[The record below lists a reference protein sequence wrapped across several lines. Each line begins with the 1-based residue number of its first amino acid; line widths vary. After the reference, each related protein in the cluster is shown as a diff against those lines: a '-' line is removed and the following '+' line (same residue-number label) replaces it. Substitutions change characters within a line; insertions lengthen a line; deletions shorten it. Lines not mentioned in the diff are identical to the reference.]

1 MATLI
6 GVVSQVIGEVYAVAG
21 DGTRRPLSEGDRV
34 FAGEQIVTGAAGSI
48 AVAMSNGQQL
58 TLGRDSSLNL
68 NEQMLADNSNSQ
80 VPTAETPP
88 AAPSDGDL
96 TDVEQLQAAIEAGVD
111 PTLEGE
117 ATAAGPGAG
126 GAGGAGGVGGG
137 HSFVLLGE
145 TGGALDPIIGF
156 PTEGLN
162 TGPEFPNPEP
172 EVADE
177 APDSSPT
184 IEIIYFD
191 QEGSVI
197 TGPGVVEEAA
207 LNPDAV
213 NNLDGQA
220 GSNPGS
226 NAENVSG
233 SLIINSPD
241 GISAIQVLDKDGVWI
256 NVQGGGVV
264 QGVYGQLV
272 FDAAGN
278 WTYTLADNTLNHS
291 IPGAVGAC
299 IPKKDHTPV
308 LISCRIKIFISNY
321 LNCSIAT
328 VVPCFGI
335 INSLVITPFIFLF
348 VAGCTIHK
356 NHVVVKGIFESAIP
370 DWVLLLRRWKSCQGP
385 TVVFHFEDHSI
396 ICGGGC
402 IFYQWLY
409 P

>member
-156 PTEGLN
+156 PTEGLS

-191 QEGSVI
+191 
-197 TGPGVVEEAA
+197 
-207 LNPDAV
+207 L
-213 NNLDGQA
+213 
-220 GSNPGS
+220 
-226 NAENVSG
+226 
-233 SLIINSPD
+233 
-241 GISAIQVLDKDGVWI
+241 
-256 NVQGGGVV
+256 
-264 QGVYGQLV
+264 
-272 FDAAGN
+272 
-278 WTYTLADNTLNHS
+278 
-291 IPGAVGAC
+291 
-299 IPKKDHTPV
+299 
-308 LISCRIKIFISNY
+308 
-321 LNCSIAT
+321 
-328 VVPCFGI
+328 
-335 INSLVITPFIFLF
+335 
-348 VAGCTIHK
+348 
-356 NHVVVKGIFESAIP
+356 
-370 DWVLLLRRWKSCQGP
+370 
-385 TVVFHFEDHSI
+385 
-396 ICGGGC
+396 
-402 IFYQWLY
+402 
-409 P
+409 